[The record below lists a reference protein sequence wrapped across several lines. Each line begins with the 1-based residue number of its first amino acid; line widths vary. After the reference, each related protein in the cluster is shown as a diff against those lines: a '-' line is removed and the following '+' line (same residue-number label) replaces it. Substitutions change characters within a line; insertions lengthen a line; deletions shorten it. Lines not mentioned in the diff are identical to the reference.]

1 MWINDV
7 ERESVGVDVKS
18 GEFAVDCVVRGGAV
32 TESERTTV
40 VNICHPTII
49 LRTKKKK
56 RKKEEGKREEEKN
69 RHRREKKSTRK
80 I

>member
-18 GEFAVDCVVRGGAV
+18 GEFAVDCVVRGSAV

-40 VNICHPTII
+40 LNMCHSAII
-49 LRTKKKK
+49 L
-56 RKKEEGKREEEKN
+56 
-69 RHRREKKSTRK
+69 
-80 I
+80 

>member
-7 ERESVGVDVKS
+7 ERESVGRDVKS

-49 LRTKKKK
+49 L
-56 RKKEEGKREEEKN
+56 
-69 RHRREKKSTRK
+69 
-80 I
+80 

>member
-7 ERESVGVDVKS
+7 ERERVGRDVKS
-18 GEFAVDCVVRGGAV
+18 GEFAFDCVVRGGAV

-49 LRTKKKK
+49 LRTKKRRGRK
-56 RKKEEGKREEEKN
+56 RRGKERARERAREKN
-69 RHRREKKSTRK
+69 RVQGR
-80 I
+80 